1 MYFLLI
7 FFLFC
12 IYIKMGFDLMD
23 WCDKNQNICIFLLAL
38 VVLQCTG
45 YLTKILNMFG
55 LEGFDNLLDGG
66 SNGPVKVQAPIGV
79 GKGTVPDLGIGSQA
93 SSGVGTI
100 AASEELGHNETQQA
114 VTGLGRT
121 PATCYPQQKLKPED
135 LLPTDESK
143 AIQEFNIAKP
153 VGEGILQGVNM
164 LDSTYHVGINT
175 VGQSLRN
182 ANLQLRSEPPNP
194 QVNVSPW
201 MNTTI
206 GPDLPRRPL
215 EIGENCPAS
224 L

>member
-1 MYFLLI
+1 
-7 FFLFC
+7 
-12 IYIKMGFDLMD
+12 MGFDLME
-23 WCDKNQNICIFLLAL
+23 WCNDNQNICIFILVL

-45 YLTKILNMFG
+45 YLTKILNMCG
-55 LEGFDNLLDGG
+55 LEGFAMGDLSNDG
-66 SNGPVKVQAPIGV
+66 
-79 GKGTVPDLGIGSQA
+79 
-93 SSGVGTI
+93 I
-100 AASEELGHNETQQA
+100 AASEPVGLNEAQQA

-121 PATCYPQQKLKPED
+121 PSTCYPQQKLKPED
-135 LLPTDESK
+135 LLPTDENK

-164 LDSTYHVGINT
+164 LDSSYHVGVNT

-182 ANLQLRSEPPNP
+182 ANQQLRSEPPNP

-215 EIGENCPAS
+215 EVGENCATA
-224 L
+224 

>member
-1 MYFLLI
+1 MA
-7 FFLFC
+7 
-12 IYIKMGFDLMD
+12 
-23 WCDKNQNICIFLLAL
+23 WCNDNQNICIFLLVL

-45 YLTKILNMFG
+45 YLTKLLNMLG
-55 LEGFDNLLDGG
+55 LEGFAMGDFSG
-66 SNGPVKVQAPIGV
+66 NG
-79 GKGTVPDLGIGSQA
+79 
-93 SSGVGTI
+93 I
-100 AASEELGHNETQQA
+100 AASEPLGQNEAQQA

-121 PATCYPQQKLKPED
+121 PSTCYPQQKLKPED
-135 LLPTDESK
+135 LLPTDENK

-164 LDSTYHVGINT
+164 LDSSYHVGVNT

-182 ANLQLRSEPPNP
+182 ANQQLRSEPPNP

-215 EIGENCPAS
+215 EVGENCATA
-224 L
+224 

>member
-1 MYFLLI
+1 
-7 FFLFC
+7 
-12 IYIKMGFDLMD
+12 MGFDLAEICTD
-23 WCDKNQNICIFLLAL
+23 NQNICLFILLL

-45 YLTKILNMFG
+45 YLSKLLNMLG
-55 LEGFDNLLDGG
+55 LEGFSMGDLSTGG
-66 SNGPVKVQAPIGV
+66 GQ
-79 GKGTVPDLGIGSQA
+79 
-93 SSGVGTI
+93 I
-100 AASEELGHNETQQA
+100 AASEPLGQNEAQQA

-121 PATCYPQQKLKPED
+121 PSSCYPQQKLTPED
-135 LLPTDESK
+135 LLPTDENK

-164 LDSTYHVGINT
+164 LDASYHVGVNT

-182 ANLQLRSEPPNP
+182 ANRQLRSDPPNP

-215 EIGENCPAS
+215 EVGESCAP
-224 L
+224 

>member
-1 MYFLLI
+1 
-7 FFLFC
+7 
-12 IYIKMGFDLMD
+12 MGFDLMD

-55 LEGFDNLLDGG
+55 LEGLDNMG
-66 SNGPVKVQAPIGV
+66 
-79 GKGTVPDLGIGSQA
+79 PDLVLPGAPAPRQRVMMRADPTIGTMV
-93 SSGVGTI
+93 GNGGGTI
-100 AASEELGHNETQQA
+100 AASEELGHNEVQKA

-121 PATCYPQQKLKPED
+121 PSTCYPQQKLKPED

-153 VGEGILQGVNM
+153 VGEGVLQGVNM
-164 LDSTYHVGINT
+164 LDSTYHVGVNT

-182 ANLQLRSEPPNP
+182 ANQQLRSEPPNP

-215 EIGENCPAS
+215 EIGESCPVGS
-224 L
+224 Q